1 MNRNIKT
8 KESVRNIKTVNRRN
22 NLRHYIKRKE
32 ISKLKVNS
40 TTANNEDAAN
50 NRNINPDVKAT
61 DDVINVEKNIA
72 VTSASKAKQIIVKTK
87 IKNQSTIID
96 TDYEDEAII
105 TNENNITDNKSH
117 DYADS
122 KIYEKNASD
131 KDKIKYQRNYSN
143 TDKPSYKNVMKYD
156 EITNTDLIL
165 DDNITNI
172 STIKQKPYQF
182 TSNSNSYSNTESP
195 SLNEIMHRYSIS
207 KYQKK
212 LKEQKLSVNNNQ
224 INNDSSSTIFNK
236 TFTYIKKTATDST
249 NLFTLGT
256 GLIILVVMA
265 LFIGTFSSLS
275 SDSGTDTSTLNLS
288 EEVIAYTPIIQ
299 IYAIE
304 YGIEDYV
311 PLIQAVMMQE
321 SGGKG
326 NDPMQSS
333 ACGYNTLYADGITD
347 AEYSIDCGVHYL
359 SDCMMKSKVE
369 STTDMEHIKL
379 ALQGYNF
386 GSGYITWAVTNFG
399 GYTSSNAKVY
409 SDQKKSE
416 LNTVVYGDV
425 DYVEH
430 VLRYYHI
437 GGNLVEIARTQIG
450 NTGNVYWT
458 WYGFTSR
465 VEWCAIFV
473 SWCANESG
481 DLNVTVP
488 KFSGVEEGISWYKS
502 NSKWKDNSYTPSSG
516 DLIFFDWNSDG
527 DPDHVGIVEKVED
540 GYIYTIEGNSSD
552 EVKEKKYVTD
562 YKRIYGYGS
571 ALKILS
577 SNLW

>member
-1 MNRNIKT
+1 MNRTIKT
-8 KESVRNIKTVNRRN
+8 KESVRNIKTVNRRS
-22 NLRHYIKRKE
+22 NLRHYIKKEE
-32 ISKLKVNS
+32 ISSLKEN
-40 TTANNEDAAN
+40 TTSGNNEDDAN

-72 VTSASKAKQIIVKTK
+72 SAFSLKAKQLLIDNKIRNQYERISTQNYDEDKNDTTDYHQCDSVKTK
-87 IKNQSTIID
+87 DNEKSLIDNNKASYNFSYDSSNKISLKNNMK
-96 TDYEDEAII
+96 
-105 TNENNITDNKSH
+105 NE
-117 DYADS
+117 
-122 KIYEKNASD
+122 
-131 KDKIKYQRNYSN
+131 
-143 TDKPSYKNVMKYD
+143 
-156 EITNTDLIL
+156 EITETV
-165 DDNITNI
+165 
-172 STIKQKPYQF
+172 
-182 TSNSNSYSNTESP
+182 SP
-195 SLNEIMHRYSIS
+195 SLSEIMHRYSIN

-212 LKEQKLSVNNNQ
+212 LKEQKLNVNNNQ
-224 INNDSSSTIFNK
+224 GSNDSSTTIFNK
-236 TFTYIKKTATDST
+236 TFTYIKRTATDST
-249 NLFTLGT
+249 NLITLGT

-288 EEVIAYTPIIQ
+288 DEVINYTPIIQ

-326 NDPMQSS
+326 DDPMQSS

-359 SDCMMKSKVE
+359 SDCIAKAEVE

-409 SDQKKSE
+409 SDLKKSE
-416 LNTVVYGDV
+416 FNTTVYGDV

-437 GGNLVEIARTQIG
+437 GGNLVEVAATQIG

-458 WYGFTSR
+458 WYGFSSR

-488 KFSGVEEGISWYKS
+488 KFSGVEVGISWYK
-502 NSKWKDNSYTPSSG
+502 NNGLWKGSSYTPNAG

-527 DPDHVGIVEKVED
+527 DPNHVGIVEKIED

-562 YKRIYGYGS
+562 YKRIYGYG
-571 ALKILS
+571 IIQ
-577 SNLW
+577 

>member
-1 MNRNIKT
+1 MNKTIKT

-22 NLRHYIKRKE
+22 NLRHYIRRKE
-32 ISKLKVNS
+32 ISKLKVN
-40 TTANNEDAAN
+40 TTAVNNEDATN
-50 NRNINPDVKAT
+50 NRNINPDIKAVN
-61 DDVINVEKNIA
+61 DVINAEKNIA
-72 VTSASKAKQIIVKTK
+72 VESAFKTKQVIVKNK
-87 IKNQSTIID
+87 IKNQSAM
-96 TDYEDEAII
+96 TDAKYEDETII
-105 TNENNITDNKSH
+105 TNENYTNDNQGH
-117 DYADS
+117 DYTDT
-122 KIYEKNASD
+122 KIYEKNTSD
-131 KDKIKYQRNYSN
+131 KDKIEYQRNYSN
-143 TDKPSYKNVMKYD
+143 TDKPSYKKVMKYD
-156 EITNTDLIL
+156 EITDTDLIT
-165 DDNITNI
+165 DENITNI
-172 STIKQKPYQF
+172 NIIKQKPYNF
-182 TSNSNSYSNTESP
+182 TSNSRSYTNTESS

-212 LKEQKLSVNNNQ
+212 LKEQKLSINNNQ
-224 INNDSSSTIFNK
+224 IINDSSPYIFNK
-236 TFTYIKKTATDST
+236 TITYVKKTATNST

-304 YGIEDYV
+304 YGIEDYI

-321 SGGKG
+321 SGGQG
-326 NDPMQSS
+326 DDPMQSS
-333 ACGYNTLYADGITD
+333 GCGYNTLYADGITD

-359 SDCMMKSKVE
+359 SDCIAKAEVE

-416 LNTVVYGDV
+416 LNTSIYGDV

-437 GGNLVEIARTQIG
+437 GGNLVEVAATQIG

-458 WYGFTSR
+458 WYGFSSR

-481 DLNVTVP
+481 ELNITVP
-488 KFSGVEEGISWYKS
+488 KFSSVEDGISWYKS
-502 NSKWKDNSYTPSSG
+502 NNKWKDSSYTPNAG

-527 DPDHVGIVEKVED
+527 DPDHVGIVEKVEN

-552 EVKEKKYVTD
+552 EVKEKKYSTD
-562 YKRIYGYGS
+562 YKRIYGYG
-571 ALKILS
+571 IVQ
-577 SNLW
+577 

>member
-1 MNRNIKT
+1 MNKTIKT
-8 KESVRNIKTVNRRN
+8 KESFRNIKTVNRRN

-32 ISKLKVNS
+32 ISKLKINS
-40 TTANNEDAAN
+40 TAGNNDADAYN
-50 NRNINPDVKAT
+50 NNISPDTKAI
-61 DDVINVEKNIA
+61 DNVINAEKNTA
-72 VTSASKAKQIIVKTK
+72 LASASKAKEIIVKTK
-87 IKNQSTIID
+87 IKNQSTTNDIMSDDEVIIP
-96 TDYEDEAII
+96 EK
-105 TNENNITDNKSH
+105 NEVNSNKDH
-117 DYADS
+117 DYTD
-122 KIYEKNASD
+122 IRINEKNTSD
-131 KDKIKYQRNYSN
+131 KDEIKYQGNYHSN
-143 TDKPSYKNVMKYD
+143 DKTSYRKIMKYD
-156 EITNTDLIL
+156 RITDTDLSSN
-165 DDNITNI
+165 DSITSI
-172 STIKQKPYQF
+172 STIKQKPYHF
-182 TSNSNSYSNTESP
+182 TSSDNNHHDTKSP

-212 LKEQKLSVNNNQ
+212 LNDQKLNVNSYQNS
-224 INNDSSSTIFNK
+224 NDSSSGVFSK
-236 TFTYIKKTATDST
+236 TFTYIKKTATNST
-249 NLFTLGT
+249 NLLTLGI

-288 EEVIAYTPIIQ
+288 EEVIAYAPIIQ

-311 PLIQAVMMQE
+311 ALIQAVMMQE
-321 SGGKG
+321 SGGQG
-326 NDPMQSS
+326 DDPMQSS

-359 SDCMMKSKVE
+359 SDCIVNAEVE

-386 GSGYITWAVTNFG
+386 GTGYITWAVTNFG

-416 LNTVVYGDV
+416 LNTSVYGDV

-437 GGNLVEIARTQIG
+437 GGNLVEVARTQIG

-481 DLNVTVP
+481 DLNITVP
-488 KFSGVEEGISWYKS
+488 KFSSVEDGISWYKS
-502 NSKWKDNSYTPSSG
+502 NDLWKDSSYTPNTG

-540 GYIYTIEGNSSD
+540 GYIYTIDGNSSD
-552 EVKEKKYVTD
+552 EVKEKKYTTD
-562 YKRIYGYGS
+562 YKRIYGYG
-571 ALKILS
+571 IVQ
-577 SNLW
+577 